1 MAALRWRRL
10 CLGLMLSLILLYLK
24 YTFSPEDQQRE
35 LRKSVEVT
43 RVTETVPAVS
53 QNVIKSEIVPVVS
66 PQDVI
71 KSEIVSVVSPQDVIK
86 TDVYSHSPA
95 APLKTLH
102 SSNTSF
108 CKDPGSLP
116 SHLEARRLRVRK
128 VCTSLKIQSP
138 LLRRRR
144 LNTYLLTKLRWDIL
158 HHILYCPVPQVGL
171 PWTKYM
177 LGSVDEGNTSVT
189 GNNVDV
195 LLGRRLPSP
204 TLEALEAFAFGDGV
218 RVMVARHPF
227 SRLVSA
233 YLTLMKEANKTHT
246 SEFPGRTKGERN
258 THSQAK
264 IAVPASFREFCRY
277 VIHTIE
283 QWVASPHLPPPD
295 PRWMPVTYL
304 CSPCTVNYTI
314 ISKVRLRQE
323 EPPWYSGTMRALG
336 SEGLQGARVR
346 ILSTVRVYVGLP
358 HSRQRFPS
366 GNVECFN
373 SDVKFI
379 NEYCGLHGEAKD
391 VLNGGRPSLQRPRH
405 TKETHDPAEEDDG
418 AHCMEE
424 SKHELLLTAAKK
436 EGRKS
441 HSSSTSNRGMDSSVR
456 TLFSQLSKEEV
467 DRLYRVYQYDFYLLQ
482 YRPL

>member
-1 MAALRWRRL
+1 
-10 CLGLMLSLILLYLK
+10 
-24 YTFSPEDQQRE
+24 Q
-35 LRKSVEVT
+35 
-43 RVTETVPAVS
+43 
-53 QNVIKSEIVPVVS
+53 
-66 PQDVI
+66 
-71 KSEIVSVVSPQDVIK
+71 
-86 TDVYSHSPA
+86 
-95 APLKTLH
+95 
-102 SSNTSF
+102 
-108 CKDPGSLP
+108 DPGSLP

-314 ISKVRLRQE
+314 IS
-323 EPPWYSGTMRALG
+323 
-336 SEGLQGARVR
+336 
-346 ILSTVRVYVGLP
+346 
-358 HSRQRFPS
+358 
-366 GNVECFN
+366 NVECFN